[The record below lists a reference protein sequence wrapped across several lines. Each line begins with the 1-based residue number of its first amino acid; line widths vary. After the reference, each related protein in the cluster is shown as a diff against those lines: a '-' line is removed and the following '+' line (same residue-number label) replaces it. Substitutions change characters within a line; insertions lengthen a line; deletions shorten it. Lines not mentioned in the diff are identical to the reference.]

1 MVLFEELVTC
11 IRRCNQMLG
20 VVSNFRFVFI
30 AKLSAD
36 HKSESKN
43 MASSDNKPLPSETEF
58 FFTPRQQDIVIDV
71 RHPAEVAEMPLTCYP
86 DNEVRCIPFF
96 HLAEKSATLDPQA
109 SYLVYCEKGIMS
121 RLHAA
126 ILRDRG
132 FHNVGIL
139 GHSAR

>member
-1 MVLFEELVTC
+1 
-11 IRRCNQMLG
+11 
-20 VVSNFRFVFI
+20 
-30 AKLSAD
+30 
-36 HKSESKN
+36 
-43 MASSDNKPLPSETEF
+43 MASSDNKSPPSETEF
-58 FFTPRQQDIVIDV
+58 FSTPRQQDIVIDV

-96 HLAEKSATLDPQA
+96 HLAEKSVTLDPQA

-126 ILRDRG
+126 ILRGRG

-139 GHSAR
+139 GHSTH